1 MPILIVILVLVAF
14 GVILWAINRYV
25 PMQQWVK
32 TLLNI
37 VVIIILVIWLLK
49 VLGLID
55 ILNVK
60 V

>member
-37 VVIIILVIWLLK
+37 VVIIILVVWLLK

>member
-1 MPILIVILVLVAF
+1 MPLLIVILVLVAF
-14 GVILWAINRYV
+14 GVILWAINRFV

-49 VLGLID
+49 VLGLVD